1 MFNSGTH
8 SFQKRTLPLFRAP
21 FCRKDPL
28 SSLTDTAWRKRG
40 DKAYPLKNQQL
51 KGEAGECAGRG
62 CHILGPNLKR
72 VGSMAITLQ
81 SDKGGQAAPRNRPIW
96 SPCL

>member
-1 MFNSGTH
+1 MFNSGTQL
-8 SFQKRTLPLFRAP
+8 SRKRTLPLFRAP

-51 KGEAGECAGRG
+51 KGEAGDCAGRG
-62 CHILGPNLKR
+62 CHILGPNPER
-72 VGSMAITLQ
+72 GGSMAITLQ
-81 SDKGGQAAPRNRPIW
+81 SDMGGPAALCNRPIR

>member
-1 MFNSGTH
+1 M
-8 SFQKRTLPLFRAP
+8 
-21 FCRKDPL
+21 
-28 SSLTDTAWRKRG
+28 SSLTDTARRKRG

-62 CHILGPNLKR
+62 CHILGPNPER

-81 SDKGGQAAPRNRPIW
+81 SDKGGQGPLPKGSTW
-96 SPCL
+96 SSCL